1 MFVFTISAELFTRS
15 DAKTDA
21 EENDKVRELGV
32 NDTLRGVIK
41 KPENIV
47 LETVLEGWKIEIDC
61 SHLFDLQIVMWERE
75 TEHLQTRRLKQTEK
89 NCHFWDIVRYG
100 LGMNHKKKSGHIL

>member
-21 EENDKVRELGV
+21 EENDKAWELGV

-47 LETVLEGWKIEIDC
+47 LETVMEGWKIEIWLLTFIWSSDC
-61 SHLFDLQIVMWERE
+61 HVRERNWAS
-75 TEHLQTRRLKQTEK
+75 T
-89 NCHFWDIVRYG
+89 N
-100 LGMNHKKKSGHIL
+100 